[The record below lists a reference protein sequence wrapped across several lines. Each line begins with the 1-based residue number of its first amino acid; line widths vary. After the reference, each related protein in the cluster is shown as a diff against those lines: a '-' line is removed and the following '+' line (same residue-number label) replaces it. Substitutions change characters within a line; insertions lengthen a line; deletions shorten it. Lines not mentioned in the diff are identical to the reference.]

1 MSGAYWRPGIVQD
14 VAQPGI
20 TDLAPGYLDPA
31 LLPVDLLA
39 AAYGSALARYGPAAL
54 SYGDN
59 QGVEPLREALAARAG
74 CGPDNVLITAGTSHA
89 LHLLATTLAEP
100 GDVVLCEPTAY
111 DYGKQIFTDRR
122 LLLAPFAADEEGP
135 EPDALAAAIRR
146 HRAVGRRI
154 AFAYLIPTFHNP
166 TGRLVGEQ
174 RRLELLD
181 VARSHDVLV
190 VEDDAYAELCLDEL
204 PMPRSLAALA
214 SYEGVVRLCSFA
226 KTLGPGL
233 RLGWMLASSSFVA
246 SLAASGLL
254 SSGGGLNHLA
264 SLAVTT
270 IIEDGRYDRRLATL
284 RRELALRRDA
294 LVKGLGVCC
303 AVRPPRGGFFLWV
316 RGGSEEHMLA
326 AAARAGVRVAAG
338 SRFGRPPTPAVRLS
352 YSFNPPDA
360 LFQAGHRLTRHQK
373 G

>member
-1 MSGAYWRPGIVQD
+1 MNPYWRTGIVQD
-14 VAQPGI
+14 VAPPGI

-39 AAYGSALARYGPAAL
+39 AAYDKAFSRYGPAAL
-54 SYGDN
+54 SYGEN
-59 QGVEPLREALAARAG
+59 QGVQPLREALAERAG
-74 CGPDNVLITAGTSHA
+74 CGPEHILITAGTSHA
-89 LHLLATTLAEP
+89 LHMLATTLAEP

-111 DYGKQIFTDRR
+111 DYGKQIFTDRGLR
-122 LLLAPFAADEEGP
+122 LAPFAADDAGP

-166 TGRLVGEQ
+166 TGRLVGEE
-174 RRLELLD
+174 RRLALLD
-181 VARSHDVLV
+181 VAREHDVLV

-204 PMPRSLAALA
+204 AMPKPMAALA
-214 SYEGVVRLCSFA
+214 GYEGVVRLCSFA

-233 RLGWMLASSSFVA
+233 RLGWMLAAPAMVA
-246 SLAASGLL
+246 SAAASGLL

-270 IIEDGRYDRRLATL
+270 LIEDGGYDARLTML
-284 RRELALRRDA
+284 RKELGARRDA
-294 LVKGLGVCC
+294 LVKGLGTACF
-303 AVRPPRGGFFLWV
+303 ARPPHGGFFLWV
-316 RGGSEEHMLA
+316 RGASEEHMLA
-326 AAARAGVRVAAG
+326 AAARAKIRVAAG

-352 YSFNPPDA
+352 YSFNPPDT
-360 LFQAGHRLTRHQK
+360 LFQAGRRLTQHQK